1 MILVL
6 HYSITI
12 FMRVRSL
19 ILKIGKI
26 NRRISE
32 SIGIC
37 LYAETSFEIEYTCE
51 MRNMVQFR
59 RIEEQILLKIL
70 NFSGA

>member
-37 LYAETSFEIEYTCE
+37 LYAETSFKIEYTCE
-51 MRNMVQFR
+51 LRNMVQFR
-59 RIEEQILLKIL
+59 RIEEQILLKFL
-70 NFSGA
+70 YFSGA